1 MTDQKI
7 RVLEILRIVNPI
19 LMFTIILF
27 GLAWVVEV
35 PLVLAVSVACLSAII
50 AFTVISKVL
59 SIQIKKP

>member
-1 MTDQKI
+1 MIDQKI

-27 GLAWVVEV
+27 GLGWVVEV

-50 AFTVISKVL
+50 AFTVISMIL
-59 SIQIKKP
+59 SIQRKKP